1 MKIFNE
7 TLKFNP
13 IKYKSSKKPDL
24 VSHII
29 ISYLIITILL
39 HIILKNNALTLSLI
53 VSSPFVLLGAIVY
66 NELLIEDIKRNNPL
80 SKLLY
85 PINEQAYLDLIN
97 LWNTYN
103 ITYRKT
109 KPIIISSISFNYEI
123 INKINNLFEKLDYG
137 LMNILEKQDINTLK
151 ILNLEDIDSYKKLYM
166 LIIAPQEVKDIKYEI
181 QKLHKKL
188 LDSKSFY
195 LLENLTQMEQEVD
208 KKCLDENCC
217 YFEYKKWHKTIKETL
232 ENINN
237 EKYIDEKTKQNYN
250 QIIKDINQ

>member
-13 IKYKSSKKPDL
+13 IKCKSNEKPNL

-29 ISYLIITILL
+29 MSYLIITILL
-39 HIILKNNALTLSLI
+39 YIILKNYALSLF
-53 VSSPFVLLGAIVY
+53 VSSPFVLLGVIVY
-66 NELLIEDIKRNNPL
+66 NELSIEDIKRNNPL
-80 SKLLY
+80 SKLY
-85 PINEQAYLDLIN
+85 PINEQAYMCLIN
-97 LWNTYN
+97 LWYTYN

-109 KPIIISSISFNYEI
+109 KPITISSISFNYEI
-123 INKINNLFEKLDYG
+123 INKINNLFEKLDYV
-137 LMNILEKQDINTLK
+137 LINILEKQDINTLK

-166 LIIAPQEVKDIKYEI
+166 LIIASQEVKDIKYEI
-181 QKLHKKL
+181 QKMHKKL
-188 LDSKSFY
+188 MNSKNFY

-237 EKYIDEKTKQNYN
+237 EKYFDEVAKQNYK
-250 QIIKDINQ
+250 QIIKNINN